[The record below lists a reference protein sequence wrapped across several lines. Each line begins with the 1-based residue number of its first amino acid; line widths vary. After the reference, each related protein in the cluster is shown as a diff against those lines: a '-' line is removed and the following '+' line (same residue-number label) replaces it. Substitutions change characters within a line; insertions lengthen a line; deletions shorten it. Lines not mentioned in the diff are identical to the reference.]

1 MKVLLCLL
9 SDQHIPNLLSI
20 HHFQPDRLVLVETGK
35 MKQQKSAENL
45 LLALKLGH
53 LDYHDRCDIESLKS
67 EDELEAVRKVLDLA
81 YEKYPSADWIA
92 NVTGGTKPMCIAAY
106 EFFKEKGAR
115 VVYTNVGKPNIFM
128 GLKDTAKETGQYK
141 ITIEEFLTGYGFKN
155 TYSSKVISDQWINCA
170 NAIAREKSDNLKLL
184 FDDKDRKKARKSGI
198 EIKTGKLTIESAS
211 LASIVRDTFSLNG
224 NGTTEPLHGRIEK
237 DEAEFLTGG
246 WLEVFFWD
254 VLRRHADTLGIWDVQ
269 LGLSISQKTGPTTNE
284 LDVAFMN
291 NYGLQML
298 ECKSGSQSHDPNTD
312 ILYKV
317 EAIKRQFGAIR
328 VRSFLATTSANVTKD
343 GVKNR
348 AALYHCDIITAA
360 EICQLANDCDSPDLI
375 RKLMFQSKEKR

>member
-20 HHFQPDRLVLVETGK
+20 HHFHPDRLVLIETYK
-35 MKQQKSAENL
+35 MKQNKSAENL
-45 LLALKLGH
+45 LLALKIGH
-53 LDYHDRCDIESLKS
+53 LDYYDRYDTESLQS
-67 EDELEAVRKVLDLA
+67 EDELEEVRKALDLA

-92 NVTGGTKPMCIAAY
+92 NVTGGTKPMCIATY

-115 VVYTNVGKPNIFM
+115 VIYTNVAEPNIFM
-128 GLKDTAKETGQYK
+128 GLKDNTKETGQYK

-155 TYSSKVISDQWINCA
+155 TYSSKVITDQWIHCA
-170 NAIAREKSDNLKLL
+170 KAIAREESNNLKLS
-184 FDDKDRKKARKSGI
+184 FDDEERKKARSSGI
-198 EIKTGKLTIESAS
+198 QIRPGKLTIASAS

-224 NGTTEPLHGRIEK
+224 NGTIDPLHGHINRA
-237 DEAEFLTGG
+237 EADFLTGG

-254 VLRRHADTLGIWDVQ
+254 LLRRHADALEIWDVQ
-269 LGLSISQKTGPTTNE
+269 LGLSVSQKTGPTTNE
-284 LDVAFMN
+284 LDVSFMN

-312 ILYKV
+312 VLYKV

-328 VRSFLATTSANVTKD
+328 VRSFLATTSANVMRN
-343 GVKNR
+343 GVKDR
-348 AALYHCDIITAA
+348 AAFYDCKIISAA
-360 EICQLANDCDSPDLI
+360 EICQLANNCDSPDLI
-375 RKLMFQSKEKR
+375 RNLMFPSRDKR